1 MSGTA
6 SGPTTLATAAGAAT
20 GIRSFDDL
28 LGALKKRH
36 DDFHAAGAR
45 VSDHG
50 LESALAEPCTHAQA
64 RMVFD
69 AARRGRAELAAAN
82 LLDGHPREELDVAFT
97 AACLENLALPYTRTW
112 WGMLVG
118 R

>member
-1 MSGTA
+1 MRRPMSWLFA
-6 SGPTTLATAAGAAT
+6 SLAVVLAAILAA
-20 GIRSFDDL
+20 I
-28 LGALKKRH
+28 
-36 DDFHAAGAR
+36 HAAKHR
-45 VSDHG
+45 NIV
-50 LESALAEPCTHAQA
+50 
-64 RMVFD
+64 D
-69 AARRGRAELAAAN
+69 ASRRGRAELAAAN